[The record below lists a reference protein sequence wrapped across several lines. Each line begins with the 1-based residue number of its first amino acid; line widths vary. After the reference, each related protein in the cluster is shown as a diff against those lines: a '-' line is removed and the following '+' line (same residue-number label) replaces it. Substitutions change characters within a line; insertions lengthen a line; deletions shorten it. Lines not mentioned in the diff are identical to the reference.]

1 MCGGT
6 GLGLA
11 ICRRLAE
18 LMAGELGVE
27 STAGVGSTF
36 CLTVSLPVADL
47 AEQRALQSHLAQQ
60 ESHAEQPD
68 IVPLLMQRRL
78 PSILVVDDH
87 PVNRMLLK
95 QQLEKLG
102 IRAEVAAYGMVALSL
117 WQAQHFDL
125 VITDCHMPEMDGYE
139 LTRSIREIEQHE
151 GRPRIP
157 IIAWTANVLA
167 EEELRC
173 KTAGMDD
180 MLTKPTELS
189 ELRAMLLKWL
199 IEPGGPPPAVSP
211 PVAAAPAIPPTAT
224 LAALD
229 LTVLGKFVAGR
240 AAQIEMLQEFN
251 TQNRSDITGLKT
263 TLQGGDPAAVTQAA
277 HRMKGACRMMGALEL
292 AALCADIE
300 AAGRRGEMPQAE
312 AARKLDEAVARV
324 EAEIGRF
331 IAGK

>member
-1 MCGGT
+1 
-6 GLGLA
+6 
-11 ICRRLAE
+11 
-18 LMAGELGVE
+18 
-27 STAGVGSTF
+27 
-36 CLTVSLPVADL
+36 
-47 AEQRALQSHLAQQ
+47 
-60 ESHAEQPD
+60 
-68 IVPLLMQRRL
+68 
-78 PSILVVDDH
+78 ILVVDDH

-95 QQLEKLG
+95 QQLEQLG

-125 VITDCHMPEMDGYE
+125 VITDCHMPAMDGYE

-151 GRPRIP
+151 GRSRMP

-167 EEELRC
+167 EEGLRC

-180 MLTKPTELS
+180 MLTKPTELAES
-189 ELRAMLLKWL
+189 RAMLLKWL
-199 IEPGGPPPAVSP
+199 IEPGDAAQVVSP
-211 PVAAAPAIPPTAT
+211 VVAAAPATPPTAT

-251 TQNRSDITGLKT
+251 TQNRSDITSLKT

-300 AAGRRGEMPQAE
+300 AAGRRGEMPEAE
-312 AARKLDEAVARV
+312 AGRKLDEAVVRV